1 MKTND
6 LAVDP
11 AGGAWRQHN
20 IHWLPARFSSIIG
33 RPRLGADFNRTN
45 NQEI

>member
-1 MKTND
+1 MKTNGR
-6 LAVDP
+6 AVDP
-11 AGGAWRQHN
+11 AGAAWRQHN